1 MDIFNNREIALAIW
15 SLIALAY
22 CLSIPSVRSAAKSVV
37 VMLFRRILVIHFL
50 IMMSYIGIVVLILW
64 KVGFWEIDQLKNTI
78 FWSFSAGAVSLF
90 RISSISKG
98 NLNLSDAIRDNLKI
112 VAVVEFVAVFYA
124 FNLVVELIIIPIAS
138 LVVMMLA
145 VSENKEEHRVAEKFL
160 TAIMAIFGLIM
171 LSYSI
176 SRTVTDPSGFFNL
189 RTLRDF
195 YLPPLLSTLFL
206 PYVFGMIIYFGYE
219 NAFLVMKFKIED
231 DEFRAYAKRKAF
243 LSFRADITT
252 LKRWSHSLY
261 PGRIKSRDDVGTTI
275 REIRELQSRE
285 AAPDEVPFEQG
296 WSPYHAKDFLEDV
309 GLPTGFYKKP
319 MDGLDEWW
327 ATSSYLDLG
336 EGVFPNSISYYVHGD
351 ERAVTS
357 LELVLDVNEPE
368 HANNG
373 LGKLADL
380 VDVLFEK
387 AFHEQCP
394 KDIETSLLAGSENEV
409 TFRTK
414 TVKISRKDWIAN
426 KGYTLTLVVNNENQ
440 TSPNAK

>member
-22 CLSIPSVRSAAKSVV
+22 CLSIPSVRPAAKSVV
-37 VMLFRRILVIHFL
+37 MALFHRILVIHFL

-64 KVGFWEIDQLKNTI
+64 KVGFWEIDQSKNTI

-98 NLNLSDAIRDNLKI
+98 NLNLSEAIRDNFKI
-112 VAVVEFVAVFYA
+112 VVVVEFVAVFYA
-124 FNLVVELIIIPIAS
+124 FSLVVELIIIPIAS

-160 TAIMAIFGLIM
+160 TAIMTIFGLIM

-176 SRTVTDPSGFFNL
+176 SRTVTDPSGFFNFQ
-189 RTLRDF
+189 TLRDF

-252 LKRWSHSLY
+252 LKRWSQSLY
-261 PGRIKSRDDVGTTI
+261 SGQIKSRDDVASTI
-275 REIRELQSRE
+275 RELRKLQSRE
-285 AAPDEVPFEQG
+285 AAPEEIPFEQG
-296 WSPYHAKDFLEDV
+296 WSPYGAKDFLEDV
-309 GLPTGFYKKP
+309 GLPTSFYNRA

-327 ATSSYLDLG
+327 AGSSYLDLDQG
-336 EGVFPNSISYYVHGD
+336 LFPNRISYYVHGN
-351 ERAVTS
+351 ERAVTA
-357 LELVLDVNEPE
+357 LKLILDVNEPE
-368 HANNG
+368 DANNA
-373 LGKLADL
+373 LGKLAEL
-380 VDVLFEK
+380 AGVLFKK

-394 KDIETSLLAGSENEV
+394 KDIEAALLAGLENEV

-414 TVKISRKDWIAN
+414 TVKISREDWMTEN
-426 KGYTLTLVVNNENQ
+426 GYTFKLVVRNEDE
-440 TSPNAK
+440 TSLSAE